1 MTFFN
6 KKIESERLLL
16 RKLSLTDAVDIYDYA
31 SDVQVSKFTTWEN
44 HSSLDDTN
52 TFLHMVLQKYE
63 NEQPSDWGILLKDT
77 NKVIGTCGWVYLN
90 EQHHRAEMGYAL
102 SRNYWNQGLITE
114 AVRTILTF
122 GFNELNLN
130 RIEARCISENI
141 GSERVMQKVGMHYEG
156 LIREQ
161 MFVKGRYVNVKLY
174 SALKSDM

>member
-1 MTFFN
+1 M
-6 KKIESERLLL
+6 
-16 RKLSLTDAVDIYDYA
+16 
-31 SDVQVSKFTTWEN
+31 
-44 HSSLDDTN
+44 
-52 TFLHMVLQKYE
+52 
-63 NEQPSDWGILLKDT
+63 
-77 NKVIGTCGWVYLN
+77 N

-114 AVRTILTF
+114 AVRTILAF

-174 SALKSDM
+174 SALKVTCN